1 MIRGCG
7 SGQNGEYTLLDC
19 ITIIS
24 FIVGLEN
31 LDLNITQDDFQKAT
45 AKLDKS
51 VNDGINQVLSE
62 IHSHLKKQDEKI
74 DRILTMLEVKQ

>member
-7 SGQNGEYTLLDC
+7 SGQNGEFTFLDL
-19 ITIIS
+19 IAIIS

-31 LDLNITQDDFQKAT
+31 LELNITQDDFQRAT

-51 VNDGINQVLSE
+51 VNDGINHILSE
-62 IHSHLKKQDEKI
+62 IHSHLEQQDDKI
-74 DRILTMLEVKQ
+74 DKILLELGARK

>member
-7 SGQNGEYTLLDC
+7 SGQNGEYTLLDY

-45 AKLDKS
+45 AELDKR

-62 IHSHLKKQDEKI
+62 IHSHLEQQDEKI
-74 DRILTMLEVKQ
+74 NAILSRLEAKK